1 MKYQI
6 LYEKEVL
13 KELDKLE
20 SSVSR
25 RIIKKIDEMS
35 ENPSSYDIKKLKI
48 SDDYRLRVGDY
59 RIIFIFDKNL
69 IKILKIGHRKNIY
82 KE

>member
-6 LYEKEVL
+6 LYEKEAL

-20 SSVSR
+20 PSISR

-35 ENPSSYDIKKLKI
+35 ENPASCDIKKLKA
-48 SDDYRLRVGDY
+48 SNDYRLRVGDY
-59 RIIFIFDKNL
+59 RIIFIFDQDL
-69 IKILKIGHRKNIY
+69 IKILKIGHRQQIY
-82 KE
+82 D

>member
-6 LYEKEVL
+6 FYEKEAL

-20 SSVSR
+20 PSISR

-35 ENPSSYDIKKLKI
+35 ENPSSCDIKKLKA
-48 SDDYRLRVGDY
+48 SNNYRLRVGDY
-59 RIIFIFDKNL
+59 RIIFIFDKDL
-69 IKILKIGHRKNIY
+69 IKILKIGHRQQIY
-82 KE
+82 G